1 MTVLPVEGRRS
12 WLSRLTRVPTG
23 YETVRGEVNVD
34 RPTMQTVAIAAG
46 VSRMTVSNAYNRP
59 DQLTARTRER
69 ILQLARD
76 LGYPGPDPAAQSLR
90 RRSTGAIAVVL
101 TSRLTDAFTDPG
113 LVMILHGIAGQLS
126 DAGWAL
132 LLVPTSA
139 AATFPVR
146 HAIADAFI
154 LCDLAADDP
163 AVTDALDRHIP
174 VVTIGHPRLPGTPTV
189 GIDNQRSAAMAASY
203 LLELGHRR
211 FGLLSWQPDGAGPA
225 GPGPQPQPRP
235 RPRPRPSIPLRS
247 AGFAGALRRGG
258 IEPAS
263 IVRRESANT
272 VEAATAAMADV
283 LALPPGQRPTAVF
296 AVTDVLALGVLAAAH
311 SAGIAVPAELSVVGF
326 DNIAAAASSSPPLT
340 TVDHPLV
347 QLGQDAARIALA
359 QLDGQP
365 VRPRRLR
372 TELLIRAS
380 TGPAP
385 SFTPE

>member
-1 MTVLPVEGRRS
+1 
-12 WLSRLTRVPTG
+12 
-23 YETVRGEVNVD
+23 
-34 RPTMQTVAIAAG
+34 MQTVATAAG

-59 DQLTARTRER
+59 DQLTAETRER

-126 DAGWAL
+126 DAGRAL

-154 LCDLAADDP
+154 LCDLATDDP

-189 GIDNQRSAAMAASY
+189 GIDDQRSAAMAASY

-211 FGLLSWQPDGAGPA
+211 FGLLSWQPDDAGAG

-235 RPRPRPSIPLRS
+235 SIPLRA
-247 AGFAGALRRGG
+247 AGFVGALRRGG
-258 IEPAS
+258 IEPTS
-263 IVRRESANT
+263 IVRRETANT

-283 LALPPGQRPTAVF
+283 LAQPPGQRPTAVF
-296 AVTDVLALGVLAAAH
+296 AVTDVLALGVLAAAQ

-347 QLGQDAARIALA
+347 QLGQDAARLALA

-365 VRPRRLR
+365 ARPRRLR

-385 SFTPE
+385 SLPPQ

>member
-1 MTVLPVEGRRS
+1 M
-12 WLSRLTRVPTG
+12 
-23 YETVRGEVNVD
+23 VRGEVMVD
-34 RPTMQTVAIAAG
+34 RPTMQTVATAAG

-59 DQLTARTRER
+59 DQLTAETRER

-126 DAGWAL
+126 DAGRAL

-174 VVTIGHPRLPGTPTV
+174 VVTIGYPRLPGTPTV
-189 GIDNQRSAAMAASY
+189 GIDDQRSAAMAASY

-211 FGLLSWQPDGAGPA
+211 FGLLSWAPDDAGLAGPR
-225 GPGPQPQPRP
+225 PQTQPQPQPR
-235 RPRPRPSIPLRS
+235 
-247 AGFAGALRRGG
+247 
-258 IEPAS
+258 
-263 IVRRESANT
+263 
-272 VEAATAAMADV
+272 
-283 LALPPGQRPTAVF
+283 
-296 AVTDVLALGVLAAAH
+296 
-311 SAGIAVPAELSVVGF
+311 
-326 DNIAAAASSSPPLT
+326 
-340 TVDHPLV
+340 
-347 QLGQDAARIALA
+347 
-359 QLDGQP
+359 
-365 VRPRRLR
+365 
-372 TELLIRAS
+372 
-380 TGPAP
+380 
-385 SFTPE
+385 

>member
-1 MTVLPVEGRRS
+1 M
-12 WLSRLTRVPTG
+12 
-23 YETVRGEVNVD
+23 VD
-34 RPTMQTVAIAAG
+34 RPTMQTVATAAG

-59 DQLTARTRER
+59 DQLTAETRER
-69 ILQLARD
+69 VLQLARD

-113 LVMILHGIAGQLS
+113 LVTVLHGIAGQLS
-126 DAGWAL
+126 DAGRAL

-139 AATFPVR
+139 APGTFPVR

-174 VVTIGHPRLPGTPTV
+174 VVTLGHPRLPGTPTV
-189 GIDNQRSAAMAASY
+189 GIDDQRSAAMAASY

-211 FGLLSWQPDGAGPA
+211 FGLLSWQPDEAGPDGA
-225 GPGPQPQPRP
+225 RPQPHPRP
-235 RPRPRPSIPLRS
+235 GIPLRS
-247 AGFAGALRRGG
+247 AGFVGALRRGG
-258 IEPAS
+258 IEPTS
-263 IVRRESANT
+263 IVRRETANT
-272 VEAATAAMADV
+272 VEAAAAAMADV
-283 LALPPGQRPTAVF
+283 LAQPPGQRPTAVF
-296 AVTDVLALGVLAAAH
+296 AVTDVLALGVLAAAQ
-311 SAGIAVPAELSVVGF
+311 SAGVAVPAELSVVGF

-347 QLGQDAARIALA
+347 QLGQDAARLALA

-365 VRPRRLR
+365 ARPRRLR

-385 SFTPE
+385 SFPPE

>member
-1 MTVLPVEGRRS
+1 
-12 WLSRLTRVPTG
+12 
-23 YETVRGEVNVD
+23 
-34 RPTMQTVAIAAG
+34 MQTVATAAG

-59 DQLTARTRER
+59 DQLTAETRER

-126 DAGWAL
+126 DAGRAL

-189 GIDNQRSAAMAASY
+189 GIDDQRSAAMAASY

-211 FGLLSWQPDGAGPA
+211 FGLLSWQPDDA
-225 GPGPQPQPRP
+225 GPGGPQ
-235 RPRPRPSIPLRS
+235 PRPSIPLRS
-247 AGFAGALRRGG
+247 AGFVGALRRGA

-263 IVRRESANT
+263 IVRREAANT

-283 LALPPGQRPTAVF
+283 LAMPSGQRPTAVF
-296 AVTDVLALGVLAAAH
+296 AVTDVLALGVLAAAQ

-347 QLGQDAARIALA
+347 QLGQDAARLALA

-365 VRPRRLR
+365 ARPRRLR
-372 TELLIRAS
+372 TELLIRGS

-385 SFTPE
+385 TFTPE

>member
-1 MTVLPVEGRRS
+1 VVKS
-12 WLSRLTRVPTG
+12 AG
-23 YETVRGEVNVD
+23 YETVRGEVTVD
-34 RPTMQTVAIAAG
+34 RPTMQTVATAAG

-59 DQLTARTRER
+59 DQLTAETRER

-126 DAGWAL
+126 DAGRAL

-139 AATFPVR
+139 AGTFPVR

-174 VVTIGHPRLPGTPTV
+174 VVTIGHPRLPGTPMV
-189 GIDNQRSAAMAASY
+189 GIDDQRSASMAASY

-211 FGLLSWQPDGAGPA
+211 FGLLSWQPDDAV
-225 GPGPQPQPRP
+225 PGG
-235 RPRPRPSIPLRS
+235 PRPRPSIPLRS

-263 IVRRESANT
+263 IVRREAANT
-272 VEAATAAMADV
+272 VEAATEAMADV
-283 LALPPGQRPTAVF
+283 LAQPPGQRPTAVF

-347 QLGQDAARIALA
+347 QLGQDAARLALA

-365 VRPRRLR
+365 ARPRRMR

-385 SFTPE
+385 PFTPE

>member
-1 MTVLPVEGRRS
+1 M
-12 WLSRLTRVPTG
+12 
-23 YETVRGEVNVD
+23 D
-34 RPTMQTVAIAAG
+34 RPTMQTVATAAG

-59 DQLTARTRER
+59 DQLTAETRER

-126 DAGWAL
+126 DAGRAL

-211 FGLLSWQPDGAGPA
+211 FGLLSWRPDEAGPA
-225 GPGPQPQPRP
+225 GPRPQPH
-235 RPRPRPSIPLRS
+235 PRPSIPLRS

-263 IVRRESANT
+263 IVRRETANT

-283 LALPPGQRPTAVF
+283 LAQPSGRRPTAVF

-372 TELLIRAS
+372 TELVIRAS

>member
-1 MTVLPVEGRRS
+1 
-12 WLSRLTRVPTG
+12 
-23 YETVRGEVNVD
+23 
-34 RPTMQTVAIAAG
+34 MQTVATAAG

-59 DQLTARTRER
+59 DQLTAETRER

-126 DAGWAL
+126 DAGRAL

-211 FGLLSWQPDGAGPA
+211 FGLLSWRPDERRARWPRAPA
-225 GPGPQPQPRP
+225 
-235 RPRPRPSIPLRS
+235 
-247 AGFAGALRRGG
+247 
-258 IEPAS
+258 
-263 IVRRESANT
+263 
-272 VEAATAAMADV
+272 
-283 LALPPGQRPTAVF
+283 PP
-296 AVTDVLALGVLAAAH
+296 
-311 SAGIAVPAELSVVGF
+311 PAE
-326 DNIAAAASSSPPLT
+326 
-340 TVDHPLV
+340 H
-347 QLGQDAARIALA
+347 
-359 QLDGQP
+359 
-365 VRPRRLR
+365 
-372 TELLIRAS
+372 
-380 TGPAP
+380 PAP
-385 SFTPE
+385 VGRIHRRPAPGRHRTRLDRAPGNG

>member
-1 MTVLPVEGRRS
+1 
-12 WLSRLTRVPTG
+12 
-23 YETVRGEVNVD
+23 
-34 RPTMQTVAIAAG
+34 MQTVATAAG

-59 DQLTARTRER
+59 DQLTAETRKR

-126 DAGWAL
+126 DAGRAL

-174 VVTIGHPRLPGTPTV
+174 VVTIGHPRLPGTPLV
-189 GIDNQRSAAMAASY
+189 GIDDQRSAAMAASY

-211 FGLLSWQPDGAGPA
+211 FGLLSWLPDDPGPA
-225 GPGPQPQPRP
+225 GPGGSEPHPRP
-235 RPRPRPSIPLRS
+235 QPRPSIPLRS
-247 AGFAGALRRGG
+247 AGFIGALRRGG

-263 IVRRESANT
+263 IVRRETANT

-296 AVTDVLALGVLAAAH
+296 AVTDVLALGVLAAAQ

-347 QLGQDAARIALA
+347 QLGQDAARLALA

-365 VRPRRLR
+365 ARPRRLR

-385 SFTPE
+385 SLPPQ

>member
-1 MTVLPVEGRRS
+1 M
-12 WLSRLTRVPTG
+12 
-23 YETVRGEVNVD
+23 VD
-34 RPTMQTVAIAAG
+34 RPTMQTVATAAG

-59 DQLTARTRER
+59 DQLTAETRMR

-90 RRSTGAIAVVL
+90 RRSAGAIAVVL

-126 DAGWAL
+126 DAGRAL

-139 AATFPVR
+139 APGTFPVR

-174 VVTIGHPRLPGTPTV
+174 VVTIGHPRLPGTPMV
-189 GIDNQRSAAMAASY
+189 GIDNQRSAGMAASY

-211 FGLLSWQPDGAGPA
+211 FGLLSWKPDDAGSGGPELRPA
-225 GPGPQPQPRP
+225 
-235 RPRPRPSIPLRS
+235 IPLRS
-247 AGFAGALRRGG
+247 TGFAGALRRGG
-258 IEPAS
+258 IEPGS
-263 IVRRESANT
+263 IVRRAAANT
-272 VEAATAAMADV
+272 VEAGAQAMADV
-283 LALPPGQRPTAVF
+283 LAQPPGQRPTAVF

-311 SAGIAVPAELSVVGF
+311 SAGIAVPGELSVVGF
-326 DNIAAAASSSPPLT
+326 DNITAAASSSPPLT
-340 TVDHPLV
+340 TVHQPLV
-347 QLGQDAARIALA
+347 ELGQDAARIALA

-365 VRPRRLR
+365 ARPRRMK
-372 TELLIRAS
+372 TELVIRAS
-380 TGPAP
+380 TAPAP
-385 SFTPE
+385 PFTPE

>member
-1 MTVLPVEGRRS
+1 
-12 WLSRLTRVPTG
+12 
-23 YETVRGEVNVD
+23 
-34 RPTMQTVAIAAG
+34 MQTVATAAG

-59 DQLTARTRER
+59 DQLTAETRER
-69 ILQLARD
+69 ILRLARD

-126 DAGWAL
+126 DAGRAL

-174 VVTIGHPRLPGTPTV
+174 VVTIGHPRLPGTPLV
-189 GIDNQRSAAMAASY
+189 GIDDQRSAAMAASY

-211 FGLLSWQPDGAGPA
+211 FGLLTWRPDEAGPA
-225 GPGPQPQPRP
+225 GPRPRP
-235 RPRPRPSIPLRS
+235 RPQPRPSIPLRS
-247 AGFAGALRRGG
+247 AGFIGALRRGG

-263 IVRRESANT
+263 IVRRETANT

-296 AVTDVLALGVLAAAH
+296 AVTDVLALGVLAAAQ
-311 SAGIAVPAELSVVGF
+311 SVGIAVPAELSVVGF
-326 DNIAAAASSSPPLT
+326 DNIAASASSSPPLT

-365 VRPRRLR
+365 ARPRRLR

-385 SFTPE
+385 S

>member
-1 MTVLPVEGRRS
+1 
-12 WLSRLTRVPTG
+12 
-23 YETVRGEVNVD
+23 
-34 RPTMQTVAIAAG
+34 MQTVATAAG

-59 DQLTARTRER
+59 DQLTAETRER
-69 ILQLARD
+69 ILRLARD

-113 LVMILHGIAGQLS
+113 LVMVLHGIAGQLS
-126 DAGWAL
+126 DACRAL

-139 AATFPVR
+139 AGTFPVR

-174 VVTIGHPRLPGTPTV
+174 VVTIGHPRLPGKPMV

-211 FGLLSWQPDGAGPA
+211 FGLLSWQPDDAKPGGPRA
-225 GPGPQPQPRP
+225 
-235 RPRPRPSIPLRS
+235 RPSIPLRS
-247 AGFAGALRRGG
+247 AGFVGALRRGG
-258 IEPAS
+258 IEPGS
-263 IVRRESANT
+263 IVRRETANT
-272 VEAATAAMADV
+272 VEAATEAMADV
-283 LALPPGQRPTAVF
+283 LAQPPGQRPTAVF
-296 AVTDVLALGVLAAAH
+296 AVTDVLALGVLAAAQL
-311 SAGIAVPAELSVVGF
+311 AGVAVPAELSVVGF

-347 QLGQDAARIALA
+347 QLGQDAARLALA

-365 VRPRRLR
+365 ARPRRMR

-385 SFTPE
+385 S

>member
-1 MTVLPVEGRRS
+1 M
-12 WLSRLTRVPTG
+12 
-23 YETVRGEVNVD
+23 VD
-34 RPTMQTVAIAAG
+34 RPTMQTVATAAG

-59 DQLTARTRER
+59 DQLTAETRER

-126 DAGWAL
+126 DAGRAL

-139 AATFPVR
+139 AGTSPVR

-154 LCDLAADDP
+154 LCDVAADDP

-174 VVTIGHPRLPGTPTV
+174 VVTIGHPRLPGTPLV

-211 FGLLSWQPDGAGPA
+211 FGLLSWKPDDARPG
-225 GPGPQPQPRP
+225 GPGP
-235 RPRPRPSIPLRS
+235 RPSMPLRS

-263 IVRRESANT
+263 IVRREAANT
-272 VEAATAAMADV
+272 VEAGAEAMVAV
-283 LALPPGQRPTAVF
+283 LAQPPGQRPTAVF
-296 AVTDVLALGVLAAAH
+296 AVTDVLALGVLAAAQ

-340 TVDHPLV
+340 TVDHPLI
-347 QLGQDAARIALA
+347 QLGQDAARLALA

-365 VRPRRLR
+365 ARPRRMR

-385 SFTPE
+385 S

>member
-1 MTVLPVEGRRS
+1 
-12 WLSRLTRVPTG
+12 
-23 YETVRGEVNVD
+23 
-34 RPTMQTVAIAAG
+34 MQTVATAAG

-59 DQLTARTRER
+59 DQLTAETRER

-126 DAGWAL
+126 DAGRAL
-132 LLVPTSA
+132 LLVPTTA

-163 AVTDALDRHIP
+163 AVTDALNRHIP
-174 VVTIGHPRLPGTPTV
+174 VVTIGHPRLPGTPLV
-189 GIDNQRSAAMAASY
+189 GIDDQRSAAMAASY

-211 FGLLSWQPDGAGPA
+211 FGLLSWQDDNA
-225 GPGPQPQPRP
+225 GPGGPQT
-235 RPRPRPSIPLRS
+235 RPSIPLRS

-263 IVRRESANT
+263 IVRREAANT

-296 AVTDVLALGVLAAAH
+296 AVTDVLALGVLAAAQ

-347 QLGQDAARIALA
+347 QLGQDAARLALA

-365 VRPRRLR
+365 ARPRRLR